1 MSDIRFNQ
9 WLHNSG
15 TGGVSQVDGGHVGIG
30 TTNPLIP
37 VGSGNTAILNVGVVT
52 ANSFYGDGSNLSGV
66 QVGGASSLSFN
77 DNIGAYFG
85 NSQDLKIYHD
95 GNHSYVDDQGTGN
108 LRFRSGTLE
117 ILNLAGNKTSAIFSS
132 GGGQTLNFNNG
143 ARFVTTNEGATF
155 STGSSSCVVRLT
167 SNNSSVHILQA
178 FNNDLNIKA
187 PSSGGINLLTNASN
201 TSLAITSSGQT
212 KLNISSNGALT
223 EPLVLRNGGTGAGT
237 NVGMVFYNGDESSSG
252 AGALAKIKAID
263 EGSYDGA
270 LVFETASKSGWS
282 NTGTSERVRIT
293 SAGKF
298 GIGTSNPSQELTVY
312 GTDPIISVQEA
323 SASSQVD
330 IGTGT
335 VQGFINI
342 QKADGTR
349 NVQISSD
356 GDTYFTGGDFGIG
369 TNSPDRKLDVSG
381 TGNVYGKF
389 QSTNTT
395 GAGIEVKDSSED
407 WLIQADGGVGP
418 GLAFYDLGRT
428 SYRMNINSSG
438 KVGINKTSPSWM
450 LDIEN
455 PNPGNDSKQAIQ
467 RWVNG
472 GQNTLELNMYGGTVD
487 QCQFAATNSEQTIS
501 FLTGRNTG
509 SQVVSTETT
518 LLMTQNRDLFN
529 QGPDTGNYGGGLFI
543 GRSASPYGNLAALR
557 DNNHRPIIYLAG
569 RYPEISLIHEVP
581 SNTSHAAGIRF
592 ATYVQSTNTATGNQF
607 VIGTNGPGTY
617 LDIGHATAGQ
627 NKNVHAG
634 ISNHSGTTR
643 FRVTTSGCQVFGSF
657 SKSSGS
663 FKIPHPLPE
672 KTETH
677 ELVHSFIEGPQAD
690 LIYRGVV
697 DLVDGTATVNVD
709 TAGRMTQ
716 GTFVALC
723 TNVSCFTSNETD
735 WTAVKGSISGNI
747 LTITAQD
754 NTSTATVSWMVVGER
769 KDQHMKDTNWTD
781 DNGRVITEP
790 LKSS

>member
-37 VGSGNTAILNVGVVT
+37 VGAGVTAILNVGVVT
-52 ANSFYGDGSNLSGV
+52 ANSYYGDGSNLSGI
-66 QVGGASSLSFN
+66 VGGGTSLSFN

-108 LRFRSGTLE
+108 LRLRSGTLE
-117 ILNLAGNKTSAIFSS
+117 IQNLAGNKTSAVFSS
-132 GGGQTLNFNNG
+132 GGAQTLNFNNNPKFATQTNG
-143 ARFVTTNEGATF
+143 ITVTGGVYSDGLICGDSDQIELGDSGDLSIYHNGSNGYIKN
-155 STGSSSCVVRLT
+155 STGQQLYRSAT
-167 SNNSSVHILQA
+167 HTFENAAGNSEYLRI
-178 FNNDLNIKA
+178 D
-187 PSSGGINLLTNASN
+187 SSGRLLLN
-201 TSLAITSSGQT
+201 TSTTYSSNQIMIVKGASPTAGGNGPYDGQLAIECTETNGGDDTGGVLSFIGHDGNIARGFGSIRCLKENSTSGNYGSYMRFETRTNGSAPAERLRIHSSGQMQ
-212 KLNISSNGALT
+212 I
-223 EPLVLRNGGTGAGT
+223 GGTTLINSDPFLTLGQGT
-237 NVGMVFYNGDESSSG
+237 SG
-252 AGALAKIKAID
+252 
-263 EGSYDGA
+263 
-270 LVFETASKSGWS
+270 
-282 NTGTSERVRIT
+282 TGTMLHLVNNGTADLKQSFI
-293 SAGKF
+293 SAGKASRAM
-298 GIGTSNPSQELTVY
+298 GIDVSTNNFFIGRDTSDQ
-312 GTDPIISVQEA
+312 
-323 SASSQVD
+323 D
-330 IGTGT
+330 I
-335 VQGFINI
+335 V
-342 QKADGTR
+342 
-349 NVQISSD
+349 ISS
-356 GDTYFTGGDFGIG
+356 T
-369 TNSPDRKLDVSG
+369 
-381 TGNVYGKF
+381 
-389 QSTNTT
+389 
-395 GAGIEVKDSSED
+395 
-407 WLIQADGGVGP
+407 
-418 GLAFYDLGRT
+418 
-428 SYRMNINSSG
+428 G
-438 KVGINKTSPSWM
+438 KVGINYSSPSWM
-450 LDIEN
+450 LEVHN
-455 PNPGNDSKQAIQ
+455 PNPNNDSKQQIQ
-467 RWVNG
+467 RWINE
-472 GQNTLELNMYGGTVD
+472 GQNTLELNMYGGNVD
-487 QCQFAATNSEQTIS
+487 QCQFAATNAEQTIS

-509 SQVVSTETT
+509 SQVVSTETS
-518 LLMTQNRDLFN
+518 LLMTQNRDLWN
-529 QGPDTGNYGGGLFI
+529 QGPDSSVYGGGLFI
-543 GRSASPYGNLAALR
+543 GRSASPYSTLCALR
-557 DNNHRPIIYLAG
+557 DSNYRPIIYLAG
-569 RYPEISLIHEVP
+569 KYPEITLAHEVP
-581 SNTSHAAGIRF
+581 TNSNHAAGIRF

-617 LDIGHATAGQ
+617 LDIGHAVAAQ
-627 NKNVHAG
+627 NQNVHAG